1 MGTNVN
7 QLIGAD
13 PELYRQQLIQQEQQ
27 RIGALPA
34 QQQLGA
40 QLGSLLGRGITNVAQ
55 GQGFFQVTNPVLQRL
70 TSIQEAYNTAMQK
83 ADPADPASLYTELEK
98 ELQSRNLGQQAIMAR
113 QEAMKFR
120 EAAIGIKSKELDLFS
135 KNPELL
141 TEEITKAQDAG
152 DEKRVAQLTTMQTR
166 ITDKLNR
173 ERIKEEAQID
183 LLGAQTE
190 AQKAQARK
198 IISDLNNPDL
208 KVNIVPDSVTGG
220 ATVIVVDPKTGKEV
234 NSYKTGGL
242 GGAGAVAPAA
252 AGKDE
257 KKPKADPAAFDRTR
271 QNPPAAAP
279 AANPNVQTSWS
290 GVQTQVPPAAP
301 RSAEDQLNLALQRAY
316 PQVPF
321 SNILQLNPEQKQVL
335 AKQAGIL

>member
-1 MGTNVN
+1 MGLNVN
-7 QLIGAD
+7 QILGAD
-13 PELYRQQLIQQEQQ
+13 PEVYRQQLIQQEQQ

-113 QEAMKFR
+113 QEAMKFKD
-120 EAAIGIKSKELDLFS
+120 ASIGIKAKELDLFS

-141 TEEITKAQDAG
+141 TDEITKAQEAG

-173 ERIKEEAQID
+173 ERIKEEAQAD
-183 LLGAQTE
+183 LLAAQTE
-190 AQKAQARK
+190 AQRAQARK
-198 IISDLNNPDL
+198 IISDINNPD
-208 KVNIVPDSVTGG
+208 VQINIVPGLAGT
-220 ATVIVVDPKTGKEV
+220 ATVIVTDKKTGKQI
-234 NSYKTGGL
+234 NTYQTGGL
-242 GGAGAVAPAA
+242 AGDGSVSTTPAA
-252 AGKDE
+252 KDE

-335 AKQAGIL
+335 AKQAGII